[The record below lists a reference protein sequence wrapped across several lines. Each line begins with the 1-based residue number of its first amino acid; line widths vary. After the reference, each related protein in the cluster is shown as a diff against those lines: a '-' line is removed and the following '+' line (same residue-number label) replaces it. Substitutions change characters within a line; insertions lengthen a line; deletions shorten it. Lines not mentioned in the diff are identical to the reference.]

1 MYLTMHYHLKL
12 YLIEISLTDL
22 IFNLP
27 QLNQSLIK
35 LLLMQTEQLKLRK
48 FNSRRNVLTYH
59 ILEEVYTITME
70 KVS

>member
-35 LLLMQTEQLKLRK
+35 LLLMQTEQLKLQFK
-48 FNSRRNVLTYH
+48 KKCTYLSHFRRGLYNHYGKGFLN
-59 ILEEVYTITME
+59 M
-70 KVS
+70 